1 MQVFPKHSP
10 LVPDVSQAIL
20 NVTGGELIMNIE
32 NKWFKKES
40 HCQDLDNKV
49 ASNSLGTDSFWVLF
63 FFVGFAS
70 TLALIISVTSFIYRH
85 RHVLMHS
92 DTADPRHSTWGKIR
106 TMLDIF
112 NEKDLDFHT
121 FKTKQPQ
128 ETSSNSGSCPTSPV
142 PSHNS
147 NHTDS
152 DSIFDIEQ
160 PQDESPEEVPAVTT
174 VDVVT
179 IQEMHRN
186 TP

>member
-1 MQVFPKHSP
+1 
-10 LVPDVSQAIL
+10 
-20 NVTGGELIMNIE
+20 MNIE

-40 HCQDLDNKV
+40 NCQEVDNKV

-63 FFVGFAS
+63 LFVGFAS
-70 TLALIISVTSFIYRH
+70 TLALIIFVTSFIYRH

-92 DTADPRHSTWGKIR
+92 DTADPRNSTWGKIR

-112 NEKDLDFHT
+112 NEKDLDCHT

-128 ETSSNSGSCPTSPV
+128 ETSSNSGSCPPSPV
-142 PSHNS
+142 PQ
-147 NHTDS
+147 DS
-152 DSIFDIEQ
+152 DSVFDIEQ
-160 PQDESPEEVPAVTT
+160 PQDESPGEVPAVTT

-179 IQEMHRN
+179 IQEMHSD

>member
-1 MQVFPKHSP
+1 
-10 LVPDVSQAIL
+10 
-20 NVTGGELIMNIE
+20 MNIE

-40 HCQDLDNKV
+40 NCQELDNKV

-63 FFVGFAS
+63 LFVGFAS
-70 TLALIISVTSFIYRH
+70 TLALIIFVTSFIYRH

-92 DTADPRHSTWGKIR
+92 DTADTRHSTWGKIR

-112 NEKDLDFHT
+112 NEKDLDCHT
-121 FKTKQPQ
+121 FKTKKPQ

-142 PSHNS
+142 PQHGS

-152 DSIFDIEQ
+152 VSVFDIEQ

-179 IQEMHRN
+179 IQELHRN